1 MLMRTN
7 GEGAAV
13 CGGVGQGRVGLDPL
27 GNESYSLDLF
37 ALEELEGGSTGQR
50 ARERKKA
57 SLRGCRKMERRERE
71 RERERLWRWI
81 RDAGRRHRHLFI
93 LRERGCAWVG
103 RLFLLKFLIF

>member
-1 MLMRTN
+1 MRTS
-7 GEGAAV
+7 GEGAAA

-50 ARERKKA
+50 AREREKA

-71 RERERLWRWI
+71 REREI
-81 RDAGRRHRHLFI
+81 VVVDKGCGEKASSSFI